1 MIDNRTFYNCFSTPD
16 GVKVLEW
23 FESVVGGHIIKKDKE
38 GRTDLTRTACAGA
51 LHDLVTDVKQRIE
64 NGRMA
69 R

>member
-16 GVKVLEW
+16 GAKVLELL
-23 FESVVGGHIIKKDKE
+23 ESVVGGHIIKKSKDGK
-38 GRTDLTRTACAGA
+38 TDLTRTACAAA
-51 LHDLVTDVKQRIE
+51 LHDLVTDMKQRIE